1 MEENRFS
8 SFVPTL
14 EDQHR
19 IRQFY
24 LENRAGP
31 STSAFRKRSLFG
43 RLKQKMSNRGIDDRM
58 EVEVGRFGWKKR
70 EYSYALKNKWARKRT
85 RKIEVG
91 WIHEGRQVRQRRGGG
106 TRTINVPRDT
116 RKAQLFNF
124 AKDLFFPNGRNE
136 MGKFEADKSD
146 IVDFR
151 GEPMIDDKVT
161 VGEMYDLLKKGM
173 LRFYLSTQKL
183 QDADG
188 NEEDKSDEG
197 DREPDWGRSYEE
209 MSDREER
216 SPIEEE
222 EDPDT
227 LKVTIGDTELIHNAV
242 TDQAEAE
249 EMHTTSQH
257 SECGSE
263 WHN

>member
-1 MEENRFS
+1 
-8 SFVPTL
+8 
-14 EDQHR
+14 
-19 IRQFY
+19 
-24 LENRAGP
+24 
-31 STSAFRKRSLFG
+31 
-43 RLKQKMSNRGIDDRM
+43 MSNRGIDDRM

-70 EYSYALKNKWARKRT
+70 DTATPLKTSGRERGLGKSKWD
-85 RKIEVG
+85 G
-91 WIHEGRQVRQRRGGG
+91 SHEGRQVRQRRGGG

-161 VGEMYDLLKKGM
+161 VVKY
-173 LRFYLSTQKL
+173 
-183 QDADG
+183 ADG

-227 LKVTIGDTELIHNAV
+227 LKVTIGDTEHIHNAV

-257 SECGSE
+257 LECGSE